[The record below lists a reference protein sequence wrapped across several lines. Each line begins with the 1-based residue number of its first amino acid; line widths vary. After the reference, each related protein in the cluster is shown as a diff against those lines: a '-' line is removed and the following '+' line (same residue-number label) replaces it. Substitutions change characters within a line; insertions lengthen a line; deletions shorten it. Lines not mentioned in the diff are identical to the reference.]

1 MIANQR
7 RSILIAVFALLIL
20 IPGCLG
26 LPGRSQPMT
35 QEQKALFLSSFDE
48 MTRMIEET
56 FWDPAYLEE
65 CWGDLKGECRQQ
77 VEDANS
83 ADEARS
89 AMRRLLASLEMSH
102 FGVIPDSAS
111 QELSGSPSE
120 GEAGMILRV
129 SDGRA
134 IVVRLEAGGAAEKA
148 GIQPGD
154 EILKV
159 GERELAPRLKEW
171 GESGSRYL
179 PIQALQ
185 SACSGEP
192 GTERDYLVRNAQ
204 EDRTVTL
211 TFQPPSDDY
220 PRVGF
225 GNIAPVPLK
234 MEKRILEDDIL
245 YLRLGMFLGPMQ
257 VMPWFENAIQ
267 EHRDAKGMI
276 LDLRGN
282 PGGLGLMACGLAGW
296 LIEDEGFELGTM
308 KTKANDMNF
317 SVNPRLDGWVKPVA
331 LLIDEGSASTSEIM
345 AQGLRDIGRVRLFG
359 RTTAG
364 AALPS
369 VLVKLPNGDILQ
381 YAMADY
387 VSVSGKRMEGV
398 GVEPDEY
405 MEVDPD
411 QIRQFGDPALK
422 KAAYWILGKPGGPR
436 SQIR

>member
-1 MIANQR
+1 
-7 RSILIAVFALLIL
+7 
-20 IPGCLG
+20 
-26 LPGRSQPMT
+26 
-35 QEQKALFLSSFDE
+35 
-48 MTRMIEET
+48 
-56 FWDPAYLEE
+56 
-65 CWGDLKGECRQQ
+65 
-77 VEDANS
+77 
-83 ADEARS
+83 
-89 AMRRLLASLEMSH
+89 
-102 FGVIPDSAS
+102 
-111 QELSGSPSE
+111 
-120 GEAGMILRV
+120 
-129 SDGRA
+129 
-134 IVVRLEAGGAAEKA
+134 
-148 GIQPGD
+148 
-154 EILKV
+154 
-159 GERELAPRLKEW
+159 
-171 GESGSRYL
+171 
-179 PIQALQ
+179 
-185 SACSGEP
+185 
-192 GTERDYLVRNAQ
+192 
-204 EDRTVTL
+204 
-211 TFQPPSDDY
+211 
-220 PRVGF
+220 
-225 GNIAPVPLK
+225 
-234 MEKRILEDDIL
+234 
-245 YLRLGMFLGPMQ
+245 
-257 VMPWFENAIQ
+257 
-267 EHRDAKGMI
+267 MI

>member
-1 MIANQR
+1 MFRLSQLQK
-7 RSILIAVFALLIL
+7 ILFLFVSLSLLA
-20 IPGCLG
+20 GCLG
-26 LPGRSQPMT
+26 LPGRSQPLSR
-35 QEQKALFLSSFDE
+35 EQKVLFLESFDE

-56 FWDPAYLEE
+56 FWDPQYLQE
-65 CWGDLKGECRQQ
+65 CWGELKDECREQ
-77 VEDANS
+77 VEDAKS
-83 ADEARS
+83 AGEARS

-111 QELSGSPSE
+111 QELTGSPSD

-134 IVVRLEAGGAAEKA
+134 IVVRLEEGGAAEKV

-154 EILKV
+154 EILRV
-159 GERELAPRLKEW
+159 GERDLAPRLKEW

-192 GTERDYLVRNAQ
+192 GTEREYLVRNAQ

-211 TFQPPSDDY
+211 TFQPPSDEH

-245 YLRLGMFLGPMQ
+245 YLRLSMFLGPMQ

-267 EHRDAKGMI
+267 EHRDSKGLI
-276 LDLRGN
+276 IDLRGN

-308 KTKANDMNF
+308 KTKASDMNF

-387 VSVSGKRMEGV
+387 VSASGKRMEGV

-405 MEVDPD
+405 IEVDPE
-411 QIRQFGDPALK
+411 QIRQYGDPVLK

>member
-220 PRVGF
+220 PRGSSS
-225 GNIAPVPLK
+225 
-234 MEKRILEDDIL
+234 
-245 YLRLGMFLGPMQ
+245 
-257 VMPWFENAIQ
+257 
-267 EHRDAKGMI
+267 KG
-276 LDLRGN
+276 
-282 PGGLGLMACGLAGW
+282 
-296 LIEDEGFELGTM
+296 
-308 KTKANDMNF
+308 
-317 SVNPRLDGWVKPVA
+317 
-331 LLIDEGSASTSEIM
+331 
-345 AQGLRDIGRVRLFG
+345 DIGVSCRPGKIV
-359 RTTAG
+359 
-364 AALPS
+364 
-369 VLVKLPNGDILQ
+369 GD
-381 YAMADY
+381 D
-387 VSVSGKRMEGV
+387 R
-398 GVEPDEY
+398 P
-405 MEVDPD
+405 P
-411 QIRQFGDPALK
+411 
-422 KAAYWILGKPGGPR
+422 
-436 SQIR
+436 

>member
-1 MIANQR
+1 MFANHR
-7 RSILIAVFALLIL
+7 IIAVFSLLIL
-20 IPGCLG
+20 ISGCLG
-26 LPGRSQPMT
+26 PPERSKSLTENQSR
-35 QEQKALFLSSFDE
+35 LFVASFDE
-48 MTRMIEET
+48 MTRMIEES
-56 FWDPAYLEE
+56 FWDPDYLEE
-65 CWGDLKGECRQQ
+65 CWGELKADCREE
-77 VEDANS
+77 VRSANS
-83 ADEARS
+83 AKEARS
-89 AMRRLLASLEMSH
+89 AMRKLLASLEMSH
-102 FGVIPDSAS
+102 FGLIPDSAS
-111 QELSGSPSE
+111 QELSGSPSD

-134 IVVRLEAGGAAEKA
+134 IVVRLEEGGAAELA

-159 GERELAPRLKEW
+159 GERDLAPRIKEW

-179 PIQALQ
+179 PIQALK

-192 GTERDYLVRNAQ
+192 GTEREYLVRGPE
-204 EDRTVTL
+204 EDRVVTL
-211 TFQPPSDDY
+211 TFQEPSDEY
-220 PRVGF
+220 PRVGM
-225 GNIAPVPLK
+225 GNISPVPLV
-234 MEKRILEDDIL
+234 MEKRILEDNIL
-245 YLRLGMFLGPMQ
+245 YLRLNMFLGPMQ
-257 VMPWFENAIQ
+257 VMPWFQSAIQ
-267 EHRDAKGMI
+267 EHKDAKGMI
-276 LDLRGN
+276 FDLRGN

-296 LIEDEGFELGTM
+296 LIEDAGIELGTM
-308 KTKANDMNF
+308 KTKATEMNF
-317 SVNPRLDGWVKPVA
+317 VVNPRIDGWVKPVA

-398 GVEPDEY
+398 GVEPDEII
-405 MEVDPD
+405 EVDPD
-411 QIRQFGDPALK
+411 QIREFGDPALTR
-422 KAAYWILGKPGGPR
+422 AAYWILGKPGGPQ

>member
-1 MIANQR
+1 MFANHR
-7 RSILIAVFALLIL
+7 IIAVFSLLIL
-20 IPGCLG
+20 ISGCLG
-26 LPGRSQPMT
+26 PPERSKSLTENQSR
-35 QEQKALFLSSFDE
+35 LFVASFDE
-48 MTRMIEET
+48 MTRMIEES
-56 FWDPAYLEE
+56 FWDPDYLEE
-65 CWGDLKGECRQQ
+65 CWGELKADCREE
-77 VEDANS
+77 VRSANS
-83 ADEARS
+83 AKEARS
-89 AMRRLLASLEMSH
+89 AMRKLLASLEMSH
-102 FGVIPDSAS
+102 FGLIPDSAS
-111 QELSGSPSE
+111 QELSGSPSD

-134 IVVRLEAGGAAEKA
+134 IVVRLEEGGAAELA

-159 GERELAPRLKEW
+159 GERDLAPRIKEW

-179 PIQALQ
+179 PIQALK

-192 GTERDYLVRNAQ
+192 GTEREYLVRGPE
-204 EDRTVTL
+204 EDRVVTL
-211 TFQPPSDDY
+211 TFQEPSDEY
-220 PRVGF
+220 PRVGM
-225 GNIAPVPLK
+225 GNISPVPLV
-234 MEKRILEDDIL
+234 MEKRILEDNIL
-245 YLRLGMFLGPMQ
+245 YLRLNMFLGPMQ
-257 VMPWFENAIQ
+257 VMPWFQSAIQ
-267 EHRDAKGMI
+267 EHKDAKGMI
-276 LDLRGN
+276 FDLRGN

-296 LIEDEGFELGTM
+296 LIEDAGIELGTM
-308 KTKANDMNF
+308 KTKATEMNF
-317 SVNPRLDGWVKPVA
+317 VVNPRLDGWVKPVA

-398 GVEPDEY
+398 GVEPDEVI
-405 MEVDPD
+405 EVDPD
-411 QIRQFGDPALK
+411 QIREFGDPALTR
-422 KAAYWILGKPGGPR
+422 AAYWILGKPGGPQ